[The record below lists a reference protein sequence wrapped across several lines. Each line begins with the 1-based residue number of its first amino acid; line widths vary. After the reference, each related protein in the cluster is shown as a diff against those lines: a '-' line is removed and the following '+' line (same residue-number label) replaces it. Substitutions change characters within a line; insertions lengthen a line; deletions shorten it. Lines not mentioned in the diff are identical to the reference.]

1 MAVVN
6 KLSAALAQRD
16 GVPSQLNSNA
26 APTKLATGRVKESI
40 GVIAVANGDSI
51 GSVLRFFSVHSSWRV
66 GAVLAYCT
74 AITTGAADIGL
85 YDLPT
90 RNAGAVVDADFFASA
105 QDISA
110 ALDGTNVLRESGM
123 VTVEKLEWPIWRLL
137 GLAADPGLYY
147 DVAATLTGAATAAG
161 FVGLK
166 GHFIDGN

>member
-66 GAVLAYCT
+66 GAVLASCT

-105 QDISA
+105 QDLSA
-110 ALDGTNVLRESGM
+110 ALDGTNVLRESGL

>member
-16 GVPSQLNSNA
+16 GIPSQLNSNA

-40 GVIAVANGDSI
+40 GTIAVANGDSI
-51 GSVLRFFSVHSSWRV
+51 GSVLRFFSIHSSWRV
-66 GAVLAYCT
+66 GSVLVYCT

-90 RNAGAVVDADFFASA
+90 RNAGAAVDVDFFASA
-105 QDISA
+105 QDLSA
-110 ALDGTNVLRESGM
+110 ALDGTNVLRESGL

-137 GLAADPGLYY
+137 GLTADPGLYY

>member
-16 GVPSQLNSNA
+16 GIPSQLNSNA

-40 GVIAVANGDSI
+40 GVIAVANGDSAA
-51 GSVLRFFSVHSSWRV
+51 SVLRLFSVHSSWRV
-66 GAVLAYCT
+66 SALLLSCT
-74 AITTGAADIGL
+74 AITGAAADIGL

-90 RNAGAVVDADFFASA
+90 RNAGAVVDADLFASA
-105 QDISA
+105 ADLA
-110 ALDGTNVLRESGM
+110 AAQNGTNVLIESGT
-123 VTVEKLEWPIWRLL
+123 VTPDKLEWPLWRVL

-147 DVAATLTGAATAAG
+147 DVAATLTAGATAAG
-161 FVGLK
+161 SIALK

>member
-1 MAVVN
+1 MN

-66 GAVLAYCT
+66 GAVLASCT

-105 QDISA
+105 QDLSA
-110 ALDGTNVLRESGM
+110 ALDGTNVLRESGL

>member
-16 GVPSQLNSNA
+16 GIPSQLNSNA

-40 GVIAVANGDSI
+40 GVVPVANGDSI
-51 GSVLRFFSVHSSWRV
+51 GSVFRLLTVHSSWRV
-66 GAVLAYCT
+66 GAMLASCT
-74 AITTGAADIGL
+74 AVTAAAADIGL

-90 RNAGAVVDADFFASA
+90 RNAGAVVDADFFTAA
-105 QDISA
+105 QSLA
-110 ALDGTNVLRESGM
+110 TALDTTSVLRGNV

-137 GLAADPGLYY
+137 GLAADPGVYY
-147 DVAATLTGAATAAG
+147 DVAATLTAAATAAG